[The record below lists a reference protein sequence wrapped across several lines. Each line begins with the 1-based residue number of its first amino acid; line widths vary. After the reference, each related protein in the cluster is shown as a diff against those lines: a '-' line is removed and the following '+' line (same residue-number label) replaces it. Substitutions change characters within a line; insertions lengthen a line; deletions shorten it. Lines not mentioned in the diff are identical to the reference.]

1 MERMKQA
8 LVIALLERL
17 RRLGLLSDAAC
28 SRALERANAAEKG
41 GGET

>member
-1 MERMKQA
+1 MERVQQA

-28 SRALERANAAEKG
+28 SQALERLSAAVEG